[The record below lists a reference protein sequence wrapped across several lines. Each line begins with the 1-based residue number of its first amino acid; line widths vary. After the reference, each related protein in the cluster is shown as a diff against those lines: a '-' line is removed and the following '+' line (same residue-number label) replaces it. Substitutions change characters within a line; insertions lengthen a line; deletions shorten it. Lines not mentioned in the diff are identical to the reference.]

1 MVMMHKLNSPQ
12 ANDSIKALLIL
23 KRYSWAFPVPLIL
36 PSFPKAAMLSLLA
49 FWRVI
54 FRPAWCTITP
64 GPLHSKNHTVRSG
77 RMIRLWQC
85 SRLAPASSQS
95 LQFDS
100 KPVYFVHNFC
110 HDTLFFYVLLHIWQ
124 LEDLIWLSLLTYQRR
139 FQNTKLI
146 CPNVYS
152 YLPNGLLS
160 SLNWTYDTHM
170 MVAWFVTLPTTSTTP
185 EISSSS

>member
-77 RMIRLWQC
+77 RMIRPWQC

-100 KPVYFVHNFC
+100 KPIYFVHNFC
-110 HDTLFFYVLLHIWQ
+110 HDTLFLRSTPYLAAWRPYLA
-124 LEDLIWLSLLTYQRR
+124 L
-139 FQNTKLI
+139 
-146 CPNVYS
+146 PS
-152 YLPNGLLS
+152 YLSKKISEHKINLS
-160 SLNWTYDTHM
+160 
-170 MVAWFVTLPTTSTTP
+170 
-185 EISSSS
+185 